1 MSETSFDQ
9 LSPFR
14 WPPAWQDPRLVGLL
28 EGGPINCV
36 VLDESAAP
44 DGTVAEA
51 ARQAGLL
58 VRPLSS
64 LGVAPLAEVKWRS
77 SAPLVALSGLVW
89 PSIKVAPRES
99 NAQAAAGPTGAP
111 WIDSNCWVI
120 RLARVRDPGKPIWLE
135 FAPPAD
141 QVAPNAAA
149 LSVAIADSAAAGARW
164 IVSLGERMSKGLAGG
179 NTDAVNAWRGM
190 LGTLRFFEKHR
201 EWGAYEPWGSLGVL
215 STFAGDNDFMG
226 KELLN
231 LAARRNLLYR
241 ILDRS
246 GGVNQS
252 LGGLKAVVY
261 VDRER
266 PSPEWKARLAAFGRG
281 GGLLIVPRALA
292 VEFPGEKALRCPVVG
307 YRLQTFGKGSVA
319 APTRDWDDPFFLAA
333 DVHNLVSRRNDPLVL
348 FNARS
353 LWEHYSVTPGG
364 RSELLQLV
372 GFTGRNNNSVSIA
385 MARPSSSAALY
396 VPEQETPTTLKPEKV
411 DGRMEYHLPSFSS
424 YAALEFQS

>member
-1 MSETSFDQ
+1 
-9 LSPFR
+9 
-14 WPPAWQDPRLVGLL
+14 
-28 EGGPINCV
+28 
-36 VLDESAAP
+36 
-44 DGTVAEA
+44 
-51 ARQAGLL
+51 
-58 VRPLSS
+58 
-64 LGVAPLAEVKWRS
+64 
-77 SAPLVALSGLVW
+77 
-89 PSIKVAPRES
+89 
-99 NAQAAAGPTGAP
+99 
-111 WIDSNCWVI
+111 
-120 RLARVRDPGKPIWLE
+120 
-135 FAPPAD
+135 
-141 QVAPNAAA
+141 VAPNAAA

-246 GGVNQS
+246 GGANQS

-261 VDRER
+261 VDSER

-307 YRLQTFGKGSVA
+307 YELQTFGKGSVA

-333 DVHNLVSRRNDPLVL
+333 DVHNLVSRRNDPVVL

-353 LWEHYSVTPGG
+353 LWEHYSVAPGG